1 MYYRNQVRLKICRTT
16 NERDNLGATVL
27 YNKADLQSR
36 CMKQSG
42 KQYVPRSMSHAVC
55 SPSKRV
61 YPGSMKQ
68 TLIT

>member
-27 YNKADLQSR
+27 YNKADLQSQ

-42 KQYVPRSMSHAVC
+42 KQYVPRSMQS
-55 SPSKRV
+55 
-61 YPGSMKQ
+61 
-68 TLIT
+68 L